1 MDTQTGRKAAETTS
15 GERSNQLRITQNDH
29 GPEPTRPT
37 RLIGEGLN
45 LVPHSGVSPMGF
57 IDNQQPAP
65 SVDVVVVKDRVQLR
79 PCGP

>member
-1 MDTQTGRKAAETTS
+1 MDSQTGCKGAESPS
-15 GERSNQLRITQNDH
+15 GDCPDQLCIAQNEQ
-29 GPEPTRPT
+29 GREPTRPT

-65 SVDVVVVKDRVQLR
+65 SVDVVVVKDRIQAR